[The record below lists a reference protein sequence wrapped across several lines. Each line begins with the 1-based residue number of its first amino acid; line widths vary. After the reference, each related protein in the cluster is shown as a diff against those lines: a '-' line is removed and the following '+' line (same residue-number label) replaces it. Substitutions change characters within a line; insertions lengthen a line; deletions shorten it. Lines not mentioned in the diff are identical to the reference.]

1 MLKTHKIALDPNN
14 VQATQFAQH
23 CGYGRVAYN
32 HALADFKAGLAKGDW
47 HSHIDLQ
54 HRFNA
59 VKYDKYPWAKDMS
72 QTVSKC
78 AIYNNL
84 KDAIVRWQSGQ
95 NRFPKFKQSV
105 PWSELP
111 SRCRQRRNPS
121 RRTAYKTTQNW
132 LGPLM

>member
-23 CGYGRVAYN
+23 CGYARVAYN

-47 HSHIDLQ
+47 RSHIDLQ

-84 KDAIVRWQSGQ
+84 KDAIGRWCGRRYQALGGHVRRGVLRESESLKALRAQAKTVATSVE
-95 NRFPKFKQSV
+95 PKA
-105 PWSELP
+105 E
-111 SRCRQRRNPS
+111 RRS
-121 RRTAYKTTQNW
+121 
-132 LGPLM
+132 